1 MDCNDCGFPLDSDSH
16 IFNVNCAASNAENDQ
31 LMAEVREIEKISV
44 VSGEELAEMVT
55 NWREIQDDWQALMK
69 FQGMLILDPSSYVPA
84 GMTDA

>member
-1 MDCNDCGFPLDSDSH
+1 MNCNDCGFPLDSDSH
-16 IFNVNCAASNAENDQ
+16 IFNVNCTASNAENDQ

-44 VSGEELAEMVT
+44 VSGEELASMIT
-55 NWREIQDDWQALMK
+55 NWRAIQDDWQALMK

>member
-16 IFNVNCAASNAENDQ
+16 IFNVNCVASNAENDQ

-44 VSGEELAEMVT
+44 VSGEELAEMIT